1 MSVAM
6 EQNIGVFDSALVGL
20 LESLLGSR
28 DAISA
33 SKEELDFL
41 SNLLQSKELH
51 ALFKVYNTIVDRVRD
66 DRRCSP
72 VLSSSMQT
80 TLDVM
85 EVILP
90 RIALSDT
97 SRQLFQLLQN
107 PHIQGL
113 LCAHDAV
120 AQKDYLPRLPDI
132 PQEMDED
139 EETIKIVQLV
149 KSTEPLDGEPDSAE
163 PIVGA
168 TIKTD
173 EENGKIIIARV
184 MHGGAADRS
193 GLINVGDEVCEV
205 NGINVEGKSPADVL
219 QILQHSEG
227 TITFKLIPADPKN
240 GSRESKMK
248 VRAHFDFNTDVDP
261 YIPCK
266 EAGLSFSKGE
276 VLHIVSQDDPYWWQA
291 RKEGDRN
298 MRAGLIPSKALQER
312 KIIHERLSMTDQK
325 KKWVMDTINGGCI
338 GGGGMTCLPDRSLA
352 KDPLC
357 GSLAALNDLGEDMAS
372 ECSVR
377 TRVKKVIYDA
387 AESDDYDREDIATYE
402 EVVKLYPR
410 NEFPRP
416 IVLVGPPGV
425 GRNELKR
432 RIMELNPDKYHTP
445 VPHTSRSPRPGEVN
459 GKEYNFVSRELME
472 EQIARGEFLEFG
484 EYKGNLYGT
493 SLESVKS
500 IIRSGLTCI
509 INPHYQALKML
520 RTPDIK
526 PYIVYIKPPVFDI
539 LKSTRNAAF
548 AMSTFDETNSRGFT
562 DDEFNEILRSSKRIE
577 FLYDHW
583 FDEII
588 VNDDFKLALE
598 QLLEADHK
606 LKTEPLWAPASWL
619 Q

>member
-1 MSVAM
+1 MSITM
-6 EQNIGVFDSALVGL
+6 EQNGVFDPALAGL
-20 LESLLGSR
+20 LESLVGSR

-51 ALFKVYNTIVDRVRD
+51 ALFKVYNSIVDRVHD

-72 VLSSSMQT
+72 VLSSSMQI

-85 EVILP
+85 EVLLP
-90 RIALSDT
+90 RISLSDT

-120 AQKDYLPRLPDI
+120 AQKDYLPRLPEI

-149 KSTEPLDGEPDSAE
+149 KSTEPL
-163 PIVGA
+163 GA

-227 TITFKLIPADPKN
+227 TITFKLIPADPKS
-240 GSRESKMK
+240 GARESKMK

-312 KIIHERLSMTDQK
+312 KIIHERLSMADQK

-338 GGGGMTCLPDRSLA
+338 GGGGMTCLPDRSIA

-372 ECSVR
+372 ECLVR

-410 NEFPRP
+410 PEFPRP
-416 IVLVGPPGV
+416 IVLIGPPGV

-526 PYIVYIKPPVFDI
+526 PYIIYIKPPPFDV
-539 LKSTRNAAF
+539 LKSTRNGAF

-619 Q
+619 HYVRN

>member
-1 MSVAM
+1 MSVTM
-6 EQNIGVFDSALVGL
+6 EQNGILDPALIGL
-20 LESLLGSR
+20 LESLEDSR

-33 SKEELDFL
+33 SKEELEFL

-51 ALFKVYNTIVDRVRD
+51 ALFKVYNTIVDRVQD

-85 EVILP
+85 EVLLP
-90 RIALSDT
+90 RIALSDI

-107 PHIQGL
+107 PHMQGL

-120 AQKDYLPRLPDI
+120 AQKDYLPRLPEI

-149 KSTEPLDGEPDSAE
+149 KSTEPL
-163 PIVGA
+163 GA

-173 EENGKIIIARV
+173 EESGKIIIARV

-227 TITFKLIPADPKN
+227 TITFKLIPSDPKN
-240 GSRESKMK
+240 GARESKMK

-266 EAGLSFSKGE
+266 EAGLSFVKGE
-276 VLHIVSQDDPYWWQA
+276 ILHIVSQDDPYWWQA

-298 MRAGLIPSKALQER
+298 MRAGLIPSKSLQER
-312 KIIHERLSMTDQK
+312 KIIHERLSTNDQQK
-325 KKWVMDTINGGCI
+325 KK
-338 GGGGMTCLPDRSLA
+338 S
-352 KDPLC
+352 
-357 GSLAALNDLGEDMAS
+357 
-372 ECSVR
+372 
-377 TRVKKVIYDA
+377 
-387 AESDDYDREDIATYE
+387 ESDDYDREDIATYE

-410 NEFPRP
+410 PEQPRP
-416 IVLVGPPGV
+416 IVLIGPPGV

-432 RIMELNPDKYHTP
+432 RLMELNPDKYHTP

-459 GKEYNFVSRELME
+459 GKEYNFVSRDLME

-493 SLESVKS
+493 SLDSVKS
-500 IIRSGLTCI
+500 IISSGLTCI
-509 INPHYQALKML
+509 INPHHQALKML

-526 PYIVYIKPPVFDI
+526 PYIIYIKPPGFDV
-539 LKSTRNAAF
+539 LKTTRNTAF

-562 DDEFNEILRSSKRIE
+562 DDEFNEILKSAKRIE

-583 FDEII
+583 FDETI

-598 QLLEADHK
+598 QLLEADNK

>member
-1 MSVAM
+1 MSITM
-6 EQNIGVFDSALVGL
+6 EQNGVFDPALAGL
-20 LESLLGSR
+20 LESLVGSR

-51 ALFKVYNTIVDRVRD
+51 ALFKVYNSIVDRVHD

-72 VLSSSMQT
+72 VLSSSMQI

-85 EVILP
+85 EVLLP
-90 RIALSDT
+90 RISLSDT

-120 AQKDYLPRLPDI
+120 AQKDYLPRLPEI

-227 TITFKLIPADPKN
+227 TITFKLIPADPKS
-240 GSRESKMK
+240 GARESKMK

-312 KIIHERLSMTDQK
+312 KIIHERLSMADQK
-325 KKWVMDTINGGCI
+325 KK
-338 GGGGMTCLPDRSLA
+338 S
-352 KDPLC
+352 
-357 GSLAALNDLGEDMAS
+357 
-372 ECSVR
+372 
-377 TRVKKVIYDA
+377 
-387 AESDDYDREDIATYE
+387 ESDDYDREDIATYE

-410 NEFPRP
+410 PEFPRP
-416 IVLVGPPGV
+416 IVLIGPPGV

-526 PYIVYIKPPVFDI
+526 PYIIYIKPPPFDV
-539 LKSTRNAAF
+539 LKSTRNGAF

>member
-6 EQNIGVFDSALVGL
+6 EQNIGVFDPALAGL
-20 LESLLGSR
+20 LESLVGSR

-90 RIALSDT
+90 RISLSDT

-149 KSTEPLDGEPDSAE
+149 KSTEPL
-163 PIVGA
+163 GA

-266 EAGLSFSKGE
+266 EAGLSFAKGE

-325 KKWVMDTINGGCI
+325 KKWVMDTVNGGCI

-352 KDPLC
+352 KGPLC

-583 FDEII
+583 FDEVI

-606 LKTEPLWAPASWL
+606 LKTEPLWAPAAWL

>member
-1 MSVAM
+1 MSVTM
-6 EQNIGVFDSALVGL
+6 EQNGVLDPALVGL
-20 LESLLGSR
+20 LESLEGSR

-85 EVILP
+85 EVLLP
-90 RIALSDT
+90 RISLSDT
-97 SRQLFQLLQN
+97 SRQLFHLLQN

-120 AQKDYLPRLPDI
+120 AQKDYLPRLPEI

-149 KSTEPLDGEPDSAE
+149 KSTEPL
-163 PIVGA
+163 GA

-173 EENGKIIIARV
+173 EESGKIIIARV

-227 TITFKLIPADPKN
+227 TITFKLIPSDPKN
-240 GSRESKMK
+240 GARESKVK
-248 VRAHFDFNTDVDP
+248 VKAHFDFNTDVDP

-266 EAGLSFSKGE
+266 EAGLSFVKGE
-276 VLHIVSQDDPYWWQA
+276 ILHIVSQDDPYWWQA

-312 KIIHERLSMTDQK
+312 KIIHERLSTGDPK
-325 KKWVMDTINGGCI
+325 KKWVMDTVNGGCI
-338 GGGGMTCLPDRSLA
+338 GGGSMACLPDRSSGR
-352 KDPLC
+352 DSLC
-357 GSLAALNDLGEDMAS
+357 GSLAALNDLGNDVTS

-410 NEFPRP
+410 PEQPRP
-416 IVLVGPPGV
+416 IVLIGPPGV

-445 VPHTSRSPRPGEVN
+445 VPHTSRSPRSGEVN

-526 PYIVYIKPPVFDI
+526 PYIIYIKPPPFDE

-562 DDEFNEILRSSKRIE
+562 DDEFNEILKSAKRIE

-583 FDEII
+583 FDETI
-588 VNDDFKLALE
+588 VNDDFKMALE
-598 QLLEADHK
+598 QLLEADQK
-606 LKTEPLWAPASWL
+606 LKTEPLWAPAAWL

>member
-1 MSVAM
+1 MSITM
-6 EQNIGVFDSALVGL
+6 EQNGVFDPALAGL
-20 LESLLGSR
+20 LESLVGSR

-51 ALFKVYNTIVDRVRD
+51 ALFKVYNSIVDRVHD

-72 VLSSSMQT
+72 VLSSSMQI

-85 EVILP
+85 EVLLP
-90 RIALSDT
+90 RISLSDT

-120 AQKDYLPRLPDI
+120 AQKDYLPRLPEI

-149 KSTEPLDGEPDSAE
+149 KSTEPL
-163 PIVGA
+163 GA

-227 TITFKLIPADPKN
+227 TITFKLIPADPKS
-240 GSRESKMK
+240 GARESKMK

-312 KIIHERLSMTDQK
+312 KIIHERLSMADQK

-338 GGGGMTCLPDRSLA
+338 GGGGMTCLPDRSIA

-372 ECSVR
+372 ECLVR

-410 NEFPRP
+410 PEFPRP
-416 IVLVGPPGV
+416 IVLIGPPGV

-526 PYIVYIKPPVFDI
+526 PYIIYIKPPPFDV
-539 LKSTRNAAF
+539 LKSTRNGAF

>member
-6 EQNIGVFDSALVGL
+6 EQNGGGAFDPALAGL
-20 LESLLGSR
+20 LESLVGSR

-227 TITFKLIPADPKN
+227 TITFKLIPADPK
-240 GSRESKMK
+240 GGARESKMK

-266 EAGLSFSKGE
+266 EAGLSFTKGE
-276 VLHIVSQDDPYWWQA
+276 ILHIVSQDDPYWWQA

-312 KIIHERLSMTDQK
+312 KIIHERLSMADQK
-325 KKWVMDTINGGCI
+325 KK
-338 GGGGMTCLPDRSLA
+338 S
-352 KDPLC
+352 
-357 GSLAALNDLGEDMAS
+357 
-372 ECSVR
+372 
-377 TRVKKVIYDA
+377 
-387 AESDDYDREDIATYE
+387 ESDDYDREDIATYE

-410 NEFPRP
+410 PELPRP

-459 GKEYNFVSRELME
+459 GKEYNFVPRELME

-520 RTPDIK
+520 RNPDIK
-526 PYIVYIKPPVFDI
+526 PYIVYIKPPIFDI

-588 VNDDFKLALE
+588 VNDDFKSALE

-606 LKTEPLWAPASWL
+606 LKTEPLWAPAAWL

>member
-1 MSVAM
+1 
-6 EQNIGVFDSALVGL
+6 
-20 LESLLGSR
+20 
-28 DAISA
+28 
-33 SKEELDFL
+33 
-41 SNLLQSKELH
+41 
-51 ALFKVYNTIVDRVRD
+51 
-66 DRRCSP
+66 
-72 VLSSSMQT
+72 
-80 TLDVM
+80 
-85 EVILP
+85 
-90 RIALSDT
+90 
-97 SRQLFQLLQN
+97 
-107 PHIQGL
+107 
-113 LCAHDAV
+113 
-120 AQKDYLPRLPDI
+120 
-132 PQEMDED
+132 
-139 EETIKIVQLV
+139 
-149 KSTEPLDGEPDSAE
+149 
-163 PIVGA
+163 
-168 TIKTD
+168 
-173 EENGKIIIARV
+173 

-227 TITFKLIPADPKN
+227 TITFKLIPADPK
-240 GSRESKMK
+240 GGARESKMK

-266 EAGLSFSKGE
+266 EAGLSFNKRE
-276 VLHIVSQDDPYWWQA
+276 ILHIVSQDDPYWWQA

-312 KIIHERLSMTDQK
+312 KIIHERLSMSDHK

-338 GGGGMTCLPDRSLA
+338 GGGSMTCFPDRSIA

-357 GSLAALNDLGEDMAS
+357 GSLAALNDLSEDMAS

-377 TRVKKVIYDA
+377 TRVKKVIYDI

-410 NEFPRP
+410 PELPRP
-416 IVLVGPPGV
+416 IVLIGPPGV

-432 RIMELNPDKYHTP
+432 RIMEINPDKYHTP
-445 VPHTSRSPRPGEVN
+445 VPHTSRSPRIGEVN

-526 PYIVYIKPPVFDI
+526 PYIIYIKPPPFDT

-583 FDEII
+583 FDETI
-588 VNDDFKLALE
+588 VNDDFKMALE
-598 QLLEADHK
+598 QLLEIDHK
-606 LKTEPLWAPASWL
+606 LKTEPLWAPAAWL

>member
-149 KSTEPLDGEPDSAE
+149 KSTEPL
-163 PIVGA
+163 GA

-325 KKWVMDTINGGCI
+325 KK
-338 GGGGMTCLPDRSLA
+338 S
-352 KDPLC
+352 
-357 GSLAALNDLGEDMAS
+357 
-372 ECSVR
+372 
-377 TRVKKVIYDA
+377 
-387 AESDDYDREDIATYE
+387 ESDDYDREDIATYE

>member
-1 MSVAM
+1 MSITM
-6 EQNIGVFDSALVGL
+6 EQNGVFDPALAGL
-20 LESLLGSR
+20 LESLVGSR

-51 ALFKVYNTIVDRVRD
+51 ALFKVYNSIVDRVHD

-72 VLSSSMQT
+72 VLSSSMQI

-85 EVILP
+85 EVLLP
-90 RIALSDT
+90 RISLSDT

-120 AQKDYLPRLPDI
+120 AQKDYLPRLPEI

-227 TITFKLIPADPKN
+227 TITFKLIPADPKS
-240 GSRESKMK
+240 GARESKMK

-312 KIIHERLSMTDQK
+312 KIIHERLSMADQK
-325 KKWVMDTINGGCI
+325 KK
-338 GGGGMTCLPDRSLA
+338 S
-352 KDPLC
+352 
-357 GSLAALNDLGEDMAS
+357 
-372 ECSVR
+372 
-377 TRVKKVIYDA
+377 
-387 AESDDYDREDIATYE
+387 ESDDYDREDIATYE

-410 NEFPRP
+410 PEFPRP
-416 IVLVGPPGV
+416 IVLIGPPGV

-526 PYIVYIKPPVFDI
+526 PYIIYIKPPPFDV
-539 LKSTRNAAF
+539 LKSTRNGAF

-619 Q
+619 HYVRN